1 MKKDPQAILQALGR
15 KAVLLPIREGSKA
28 TMVKGW
34 PEKTFE
40 DTQIPSYQNL
50 LEGASA
56 IAVSLGAPSGGL
68 CSIDFD
74 CEEAMRVFLRVNPF
88 LEETLRTKGRRGAN
102 LWVTIYDKKIPPMT
116 HLKDA
121 SGEPVGEWRSD
132 RSYTIIAGKHP
143 NGMNYETVIDAPP
156 LEIAFEEIKW
166 PDGWGNLP
174 TLPQEKPKLRIV
186 AKVERP
192 ITTKPKAH
200 IQNDFDYL
208 KEVYLIHDAWE
219 DLGLPGEPSESCR
232 SPFRDDLNP
241 SFSVF
246 DAGRKWKDYGTEEH
260 GDVFDFVQKATGFD
274 TFDILLWIKEQ
285 QNQRFNFFNNNNTD
299 EHTS

>member
-1 MKKDPQAILQALGR
+1 MKKDPKSILQALGC
-15 KAVLLPIREGSKA
+15 KAVLLPIREGTKA

-40 DTQIPSYQNL
+40 DTQTSSYQNL

-74 CEEAMRVFLRVNPF
+74 CEEAMREFLRVNPF

-102 LWVTIYDKKIPPMT
+102 LWITITGNIPPLT
-116 HLKDA
+116 HFKDA
-121 SGEPVGEWRSD
+121 NGSSLGEWRSNPG
-132 RSYTIIAGKHP
+132 YTIISGKHP
-143 NGMNYETVIDAPP
+143 TGIEYQTLVDAPP
-156 LEIAFEEIKW
+156 LKIPFEEIKW

-174 TLPQEKPKLRIV
+174 TLPQEKPKLRMV

-200 IQNDFDYL
+200 IQNDFEYL
-208 KEVYLIHDAWE
+208 KQVYRIYEAWE
-219 DLGLPGEPSESCR
+219 DLGLPGEPSRSCY
-232 SPFRDDLNP
+232 SPFRNDNNK

-246 DAGRKWKDYGTEEH
+246 DAGRKWKDFGTDED

-274 TFDILLWIKEQ
+274 TFDTLLWIEEQ
-285 QNQRFNFFNNNNTD
+285 QNHRSNPFNNINTD
-299 EHTS
+299 EHAS

>member
-1 MKKDPQAILQALGR
+1 MKKDPQAILQTLGQ

-88 LEETLRTKGRRGAN
+88 LKETLRTKGRRGAN
-102 LWVTIYDKKIPPMT
+102 LWITITGNIPPLA
-116 HLKDA
+116 HFKD
-121 SGEPVGEWRSD
+121 SNGNSLGEWRSD
-132 RSYTIIAGKHP
+132 RSYTIISGKHP
-143 NGMNYETVIDAPP
+143 TGIEYQTIIAAKP
-156 LEIAFEEIKW
+156 LKIPFEEITW

-174 TLPQEKPKLRIV
+174 TLPQEKPKLRMV

-208 KEVYLIHDAWE
+208 KEVYRIHDAWE

-246 DAGRKWKDYGTEEH
+246 DAGRKWKDYGTDES

-274 TFDILLWIKEQ
+274 VLGSLLWIQGK
-285 QNQRFNFFNNNNTD
+285 QNQRYNFFNNNNTD
-299 EHTS
+299 EHAS

>member
-88 LEETLRTKGRRGAN
+88 LKETLRTKGRRGAN
-102 LWVTIYDKKIPPMT
+102 LWITITGNIPPLA
-116 HLKDA
+116 HFKD
-121 SGEPVGEWRSD
+121 SNGNSLGEWRSD
-132 RSYTIIAGKHP
+132 RSYTIISGKHP
-143 NGMNYETVIDAPP
+143 TGIEYQTIIAAKP
-156 LEIAFEEIKW
+156 LKIPFEEITW

-174 TLPQEKPKLRIV
+174 TLPQEKPKLRMV

-208 KEVYLIHDAWE
+208 KEVYRIHDAWE

-246 DAGRKWKDYGTEEH
+246 DAGRKWKDYGTDES

-274 TFDILLWIKEQ
+274 VLGSLLWIQGK
-285 QNQRFNFFNNNNTD
+285 QNQRYNFFNNNNTD
-299 EHTS
+299 EHAS

>member
-15 KAVLLPIREGSKA
+15 KAVLLPIREGTKA

-40 DTQIPSYQNL
+40 DTQTASYQNL

-102 LWVTIYDKKIPPMT
+102 LWVTITGNIPPLA
-116 HLKDA
+116 HFKGSNGNSL
-121 SGEPVGEWRSD
+121 GEWRSD

-143 NGMNYETVIDAPP
+143 NGMSYETVVDAPP

-174 TLPQEKPKLRIV
+174 TLAQEKPKLRIV

-208 KEVYLIHDAWE
+208 KEVYRIHDAWE

-246 DAGRKWKDYGTEEH
+246 DAGRKWKDYGTDES
-260 GDVFDFVQKATGFD
+260 GDVFDFVQKATGLCAYGA
-274 TFDILLWIKEQ
+274 LLWIKER

-299 EHTS
+299 EHAS

>member
-15 KAVLLPIREGSKA
+15 EAVLLPIKEGTKA

-40 DTQIPSYQNL
+40 DTRTPAYQNL

-56 IAVSLGAPSGGL
+56 IAVSLGAPSGGI

-74 CEEAMRVFLRVNPF
+74 CEEAMRAFLRVNPF
-88 LEETLRTKGRRGAN
+88 LEDTLRTKGRRGAN
-102 LWVTIYDKKIPPMT
+102 LWVTIYDEKIPPMT

-121 SGEPVGEWRSD
+121 SGEPIGEWRSD
-132 RSYTIIAGKHP
+132 RSYTLIAGKHP
-143 NGMNYETVIDAPP
+143 NGMSYETVVAAKP
-156 LEIAFEEIKW
+156 LEIAFEEIRW
-166 PDGWGNLP
+166 PAGWGNLP
-174 TLPQEKPKLRIV
+174 TPAQEKPKPRTV
-186 AKVERP
+186 AKVERQ
-192 ITTKPKAH
+192 ITTKPKAA

-208 KEVYLIHDAWE
+208 KQVYLIHDAWE
-219 DLGLPGEPSESCR
+219 DLGLPGEPSRSCY
-232 SPFRDDLNP
+232 SPFRNDNNR

-246 DAGRKWKDYGTEEH
+246 YAGRKWKDFGTDEG

-274 TFDILLWIKEQ
+274 TLGSLLWIQGK
-285 QNQRFNFFNNNNTD
+285 QNQRFNPFTNNNTD
-299 EHTS
+299 EHAS

>member
-40 DTQIPSYQNL
+40 DTQTSSYQNL

-102 LWVTIYDKKIPPMT
+102 LWVTIYDEKIPPMT

-121 SGEPVGEWRSD
+121 LGEPVGEWRSD

-143 NGMNYETVIDAPP
+143 NGMSYETVVDAPP
-156 LEIAFEEIKW
+156 LEVPFEEIKW

-174 TLPQEKPKLRIV
+174 TLAQEKPKLRMV

-192 ITTKPKAH
+192 ITTKPKTH

-208 KEVYLIHDAWE
+208 KQVYRIYEAWE
-219 DLGLPGEPSESCR
+219 DLGLPGEPSRSCY
-232 SPFRDDLNP
+232 SPFRNDNNK

-246 DAGRKWKDYGTEEH
+246 DAGRKWKDYGTDEG
-260 GDVFDFVQKATGFD
+260 GDVFDFVQKATGFED
-274 TFDILLWIKEQ
+274 YNALLWIKEQ
-285 QNQRFNFFNNNNTD
+285 QNQRFNPFTTNNTD

>member
-1 MKKDPQAILQALGR
+1 MKKDPQTILRALGR
-15 KAVLLPIREGSKA
+15 NAVLLPIREGTKA

-56 IAVSLGAPSGGL
+56 IGVSLGAPSGGL

-74 CEEAMRVFLRVNPF
+74 CEEAMRAFLRVNPF

-102 LWVTIYDKKIPPMT
+102 LWVAITGNTPSLT
-116 HLKDA
+116 HFKDA
-121 SGEPVGEWRSD
+121 SGNNIGEWRSD
-132 RSYTIIAGKHP
+132 RSYTIISGKHP
-143 NGMNYETVIDAPP
+143 NGVEYQTVVATKP

-166 PDGWGNLP
+166 PDGWCNAPMLA
-174 TLPQEKPKLRIV
+174 QENRAKPKNV
-186 AKVERP
+186 TKAERP
-192 ITTKPKAH
+192 ITTKPKAP
-200 IQNDFDYL
+200 IQNDFDSL
-208 KEVYLIHDAWE
+208 KEVYRIHDAWE
-219 DLGLPGEPSESCR
+219 DLELPGEPSESCQ

-246 DAGRKWKDYGTEEH
+246 DAGRKWKDHGADEQ
-260 GDVFDFVQKATGFD
+260 GDVFDFVQKATGFEGYNA
-274 TFDILLWIKEQ
+274 LLWIGEQ
-285 QNQRFNFFNNNNTD
+285 QNQRFNPFNNNNTD

>member
-1 MKKDPQAILQALGR
+1 MKKDPRTILQALGR

-40 DTQIPSYQNL
+40 DTQTSSYQNH

-74 CEEAMRVFLRVNPF
+74 CEEAMRLFLRVNPF

-102 LWVTIYDKKIPPMT
+102 LWVTITGNIPPLA
-116 HLKDA
+116 HFKGSNGNSL
-121 SGEPVGEWRSD
+121 GEWRSD

-143 NGMNYETVIDAPP
+143 NGMSYETVVDAPP

-174 TLPQEKPKLRIV
+174 TLAQEKPKLRIV

-192 ITTKPKAH
+192 ITTKPKAQ

-208 KEVYLIHDAWE
+208 KEVYRIHDAWE

-246 DAGRKWKDYGTEEH
+246 DAGRKWKDYGTDES
-260 GDVFDFVQKATGFD
+260 GDVFDFVQKATGLCAYGA
-274 TFDILLWIKEQ
+274 LLWIKER

-299 EHTS
+299 EHAS